1 MRYFTGVRSAFG
13 APDPQDGIGTC
24 RQQHALRE
32 DLDGWACISYQ
43 ALCCMW
49 RREGGDDPAG
59 AARVKCVKRVRIAVF
74 CETGVAAV
82 CGQGLGNATLENPV

>member
-1 MRYFTGVRSAFG
+1 
-13 APDPQDGIGTC
+13 
-24 RQQHALRE
+24 
-32 DLDGWACISYQ
+32 
-43 ALCCMW
+43 MW

-59 AARVKCVKRVRIAVF
+59 AAPVKCVKRVRIAVF